1 MVDKSKVLAGFQ
13 RNNQLSPTW
22 TLWFH
27 EYYDHAH
34 NIASYAQQRMPGIGL
49 MSGKKRLNAFYTVCE
64 VVQNE
69 MMKEEAFSRLSSDER
84 WRRAQLI
91 LQIIRFMDSNFDTAA
106 ATFEHM
112 ARYLK
117 PHEAALMPELAMVYA
132 ARYRLGVRF

>member
-69 MMKEEAFSRLSSDER
+69 MMKE
-84 WRRAQLI
+84 
-91 LQIIRFMDSNFDTAA
+91 
-106 ATFEHM
+106 
-112 ARYLK
+112 
-117 PHEAALMPELAMVYA
+117 
-132 ARYRLGVRF
+132 